1 MTETACDNDS
11 KARNGAES
19 GEAAQN
25 LARRLAVVVVTYR
38 RQHLLGELFD
48 SLAELT
54 THPWRIYVVDNEN
67 SQDTQT
73 RVRDFGERLVDAWGE
88 PDDGTE
94 RVVYLPQPVNVG
106 CSAGFNAGMKRAY
119 RDGAEWFWLVD
130 DDVAVLPDAV
140 ETLAPWT
147 DAHDVIQGARFD
159 FFGEDVPQPRD
170 LNVAFGT
177 PVLSPPRFG
186 RAGYRVTNV
195 VSFEGALVKR
205 SIVSAIGLP
214 DPRFFITMD
223 GVVYGYCASKVTN
236 PIMIPAKVLRK
247 TREKTEYDIAGLAQI
262 TGLSNVQRYHLM
274 RNRGYL
280 ARYLQLHG
288 DFHPFLF
295 ALGTMSTFGLE
306 LFRLGTVDRADMV
319 PGFFELFKGW
329 MASRRVMHDPD
340 WKPMHGATHTC

>member
-1 MTETACDNDS
+1 MAGTACDNGP

-19 GEAAQN
+19 LAATQN
-25 LARRLAVVVVTYR
+25 LAKRLAVVVVTYR

-73 RVRDFGERLVDAWGE
+73 RVRDFGERLADAWGE
-88 PDDGTE
+88 PDDGAE
-94 RVVYLPQPVNVG
+94 RVVYLHQPTDVG
-106 CSAGFNAGMKRAY
+106 GSAGFNAGMKRAY
-119 RDGAEWFWLVD
+119 RGGAEWFWLMD

-159 FFGEDVPQPRD
+159 FFGEDFPQPRD

-186 RAGYRVTNV
+186 RAGYRVTTAV
-195 VSFEGALVKR
+195 CFEGALVKR
-205 SIVSAIGLP
+205 SIVFAIGLP
-214 DPRFFITMD
+214 DPRFFIPTAD
-223 GVVYGYCASKVTN
+223 VVYGYCASKVTN

-247 TREKTEYDIAGLAQI
+247 TREKIEYDIAGLTRI
-262 TGLSNVQRYHLM
+262 TGAEQRTALPSHAQPRIPGALPAA
-274 RNRGYL
+274 
-280 ARYLQLHG
+280 AR
-288 DFHPFLF
+288 
-295 ALGTMSTFGLE
+295 
-306 LFRLGTVDRADMV
+306 
-319 PGFFELFKGW
+319 
-329 MASRRVMHDPD
+329 
-340 WKPMHGATHTC
+340 